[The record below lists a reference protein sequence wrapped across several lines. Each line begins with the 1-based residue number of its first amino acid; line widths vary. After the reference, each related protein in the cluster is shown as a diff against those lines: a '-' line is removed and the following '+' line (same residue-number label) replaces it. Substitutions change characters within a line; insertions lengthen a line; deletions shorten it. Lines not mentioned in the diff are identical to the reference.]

1 MIECIECGYTGT
13 PAPLTE
19 AESMYGF
26 CHICPNCK
34 SERIKLLEVE
44 PSLIRLA
51 PKTPKVQPLI
61 LPVTI

>member
-13 PAPLTE
+13 PAPLNE

-26 CHICPNCK
+26 NHVCPKCNSK
-34 SERIKLLEVE
+34 HLKFITAE

-61 LPVTI
+61 LPATI